1 MVMPAFTQ
9 AVAAF
14 AILISVIV
22 RWIRTGAS
30 WQAIDDGAATADVLR
45 DVTGIMEFD
54 KLQEAFGPPRLE
66 DGVFPVTRGEVKR
79 QRTGLGYLMGD
90 RWLDGGCAVIALT
103 TLTPIW
109 PVWGTRVWLDTLL
122 IFAGCYQVAGWLAA
136 TRLIG
141 RR

>member
-1 MVMPAFTQ
+1 MPAFTQ

-14 AILISVIV
+14 AILISVLV
-22 RWIRTGAS
+22 RWIRSGAS
-30 WQAIDDGAATADVLR
+30 WQAIEEGRATADILR

-54 KLQEAFGPPRLE
+54 KLQDTFGPPRLE
-66 DGVFPVTRGEVKR
+66 DGVFPVTRHEVMR

-90 RWLDGGCAVIALT
+90 RWLDGGCAVIALVS
-103 TLTPIW
+103 LLPIW
-109 PVWGTRVWLDTLL
+109 PVWTTYPWLDTLL
-122 IFAGCYQVAGWLAA
+122 VFAGCYQAAGWLAA